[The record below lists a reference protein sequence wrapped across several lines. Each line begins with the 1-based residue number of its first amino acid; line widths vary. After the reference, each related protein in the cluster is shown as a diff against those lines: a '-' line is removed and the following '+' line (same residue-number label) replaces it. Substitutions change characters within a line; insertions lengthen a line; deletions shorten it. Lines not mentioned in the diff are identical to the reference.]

1 MKLKQLFNEADE
13 FKFLD
18 KYKDGDKVNITIE
31 GFKIK
36 ISGIIKKANNL
47 TYVIVETEIFNKKTR
62 RKEKDTE
69 TIPIRLLLGLPGCKI
84 EII

>member
-18 KYKDGDKVNITIE
+18 NYKDGDKVNIVME
-31 GFKIK
+31 DFRVKVAGV
-36 ISGIIKKANNL
+36 IKKADML
-47 TYVIVETEIFNKKTR
+47 TYVVVETEIFNKKTGK
-62 RKEKDTE
+62 KEKDTE

-84 EII
+84 EKI